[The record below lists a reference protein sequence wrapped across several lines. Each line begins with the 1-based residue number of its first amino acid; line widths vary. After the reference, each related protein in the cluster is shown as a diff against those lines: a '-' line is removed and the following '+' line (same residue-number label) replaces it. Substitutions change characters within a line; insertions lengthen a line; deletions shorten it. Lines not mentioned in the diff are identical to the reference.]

1 MTITKMKSRYCVEC
15 DALYNYQCVCPN
27 NVRMNNIK
35 KTFHKFSM
43 EQIQTSF
50 EEVGLKGELNEN
62 I

>member
-1 MTITKMKSRYCVEC
+1 MTITRMKTRYCVEC

-50 EEVGLKGELNEN
+50 EEVGL